1 MQILGVIPAR
11 GGSKGIRRK
20 NLAPLGG
27 RPLIA
32 HTCDAARGSRALTR
46 VIVSTDDDE
55 VAGEA
60 LKLGIEVPFLRP
72 QALAGDDTP
81 MIDVLVDL
89 LSTLASRESYRPDA
103 VVLLQP
109 TSPFR
114 RAGHID
120 AAVDAFLA
128 SGADSIV
135 SVVPVPHQFTPSSLM
150 KLEGDRL
157 IFLGGPEHRGGPEGP
172 PLRGG
177 RPFLGGPEGPSVRR
191 GGPSGPPDE
200 SAGGGPGPLRRQ
212 DKPQLFARNGPA
224 VVVVRARV
232 LLEQRAL
239 YGADTR
245 ALVMSREDSLDI
257 DDAFD
262 LELAELLLSARA
274 AGRSLA

>member
-1 MQILGVIPAR
+1 MDILGVIPAR

-27 RPLIA
+27 RPLLA
-32 HTCDAARGSRALTR
+32 HTCDAARGSRTLTR
-46 VIVSTDDDE
+46 VMVSTDDDE
-55 VAGEA
+55 VAAEA
-60 LKLGIEVPFLRP
+60 MKLGIEVPFLRP
-72 QALAGDDTP
+72 AALAGDDTP
-81 MIDVLVDL
+81 MLDVLVDL
-89 LSTLASRESYRPDA
+89 LSTLAGRQSYRPGA

-114 RAGHID
+114 RAEHID
-120 AAVDAFLA
+120 AAVDAFLG
-128 SGADSIV
+128 SGADSVV
-135 SVVPVPHQFTPSSLM
+135 SVVAVPHQFTPSSLM
-150 KLEGDRL
+150 RLDGDRL
-157 IFLGGPEHRGGPEGP
+157 VPAQDGPAA
-172 PLRGG
+172 
-177 RPFLGGPEGPSVRR
+177 V
-191 GGPSGPPDE
+191 
-200 SAGGGPGPLRRQ
+200 RRQ

-224 VVVVRARV
+224 VVVIRTSV

-262 LELAELLLSARA
+262 LELAELLLAARG

>member
-1 MQILGVIPAR
+1 M
-11 GGSKGIRRK
+11 
-20 NLAPLGG
+20 
-27 RPLIA
+27 RP
-32 HTCDAARGSRALTR
+32 RALAA
-46 VIVSTDDDE
+46 DY
-55 VAGEA
+55 
-60 LKLGIEVPFLRP
+60 
-72 QALAGDDTP
+72 TP

-89 LSTLASRESYRPDA
+89 LSTLAGRESYRPDA

-114 RAGHID
+114 QAGHID

-128 SGADSIV
+128 SGADSVV

-157 IFLGGPEHRGGPEGP
+157 IFPRGPSSDAVALAKAAGP
-172 PLRGG
+172 PAA
-177 RPFLGGPEGPSVRR
+177 
-191 GGPSGPPDE
+191 
-200 SAGGGPGPLRRQ
+200 AGGDPGPLRRQ

-257 DDAFD
+257 DEAFD
-262 LELAELLLSARA
+262 LELAELLLAARA